1 MSVLHV
7 KDAGPMMTVQDLGRA
22 GLSRFGVSGAG
33 PMDTPSLRIANR
45 LVGNAETDA
54 GLEFAQVG
62 GTFVVDTPV
71 RIAVTGAAVGM
82 TIDGKPLHAWESH
95 HLLPGQTL
103 RIGAVINAVW
113 GYLAISGGIDTP
125 PVLGARTTHLRTGLG
140 GLDGRRLAA
149 GDRLPLGTGSSA
161 PLLAMRQPLA
171 RPRGP
176 FRIVPGPQAG
186 HFDAAAWKLFLE
198 EPFRIATHRDRMAQM
213 LDGPAISAFAGHD
226 IISDGT
232 VAGSIQV
239 PSSGRPIVLMAE
251 RQTTGGY
258 PKIATVATIDLPRLA
273 QAMTGSSVRFR
284 VVSRDEAEDLLMD
297 QSRALTSALAGLE
310 EKRETTGIKETT
322 AMSGRSNA

>member
-1 MSVLHV
+1 MSVLHI
-7 KDAGPMMTVQDLGRA
+7 KDAGPMMTVQDLGRV

-33 PMDTPSLRIANR
+33 PMDPPSLRMANR
-45 LVGNAETDA
+45 LVGNAESDA

-62 GTFVVDTPV
+62 GTFVVDAPV
-71 RIAVTGAAVGM
+71 RFAVTGASVGM
-82 TIDGKPLHAWESH
+82 TIDGKPVHAWESH

-103 RIGAVINAVW
+103 RIGAVVNAVW

-140 GLDGRRLAA
+140 GFDGRRLAA
-149 GDRLPLGTGSSA
+149 GDGLPLGASGHA
-161 PLLAMRQPLA
+161 PLLALRQPLA

-176 FRIVPGPQAG
+176 FRIVPGPQAD
-186 HFDAAAWKLFLE
+186 HFDASAWKIFLE

-258 PKIATVATIDLPRLA
+258 PKIATVASVDLPRMA
-273 QAMTGSSVRFR
+273 QAMTGSFVHFR
-284 VVSRDEAEDLLMD
+284 VITRDEAEDLLLD
-297 QSRALTSALAGLE
+297 QSRVLASALSGLE
-310 EKRETTGIKETT
+310 EKDKTTETAETETT
-322 AMSGRSNA
+322 SGRSNT